1 MSTFVVN
8 INHSHKVMMVSKQLV
23 RVTTNQN
30 NYSQSFID
38 YLEDEMLLKKTILL
52 FSFKMMVT

>member
-1 MSTFVVN
+1 MSTLVVN

-38 YLEDEMLLKKTILL
+38 YLEDEMLLKKTTLL
-52 FSFKMMVT
+52 FSF